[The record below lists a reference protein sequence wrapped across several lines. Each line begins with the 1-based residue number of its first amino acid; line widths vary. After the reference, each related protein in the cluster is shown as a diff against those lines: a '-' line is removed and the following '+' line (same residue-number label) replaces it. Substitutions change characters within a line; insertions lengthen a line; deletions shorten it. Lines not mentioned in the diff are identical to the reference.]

1 MKKSTV
7 IILLVAGLYGCND
20 SKKKTEGRYVLAVK
34 VEAFGRKGSDAV
46 VEKLETD
53 TVSAPSPLGAY
64 SKGVQKYASV
74 LMHVQQFP
82 DSIKGTGGL
91 NVLDEQGKDV
101 VASIPQH
108 QRDSIIMNFI
118 QFARR
123 STIPYYERV
132 KDFELKL
139 MTIR

>member
-1 MKKSTV
+1 MKKWMV
-7 IILLVAGLYGCND
+7 MGLAAGLFACND
-20 SKKKTEGRYVLAVK
+20 GKKNTEGRYVLAVE
-34 VEAFGRKGSDAV
+34 VETYERKGADAL

-64 SKGVQKYASV
+64 SKGVQKFASV
-74 LMHVQQFP
+74 LMHIQQFP
-82 DSIKGTGGL
+82 DSIKGTAGL
-91 NVLDEQGKDV
+91 RILDEKGQDV
-101 VASIPQH
+101 LPSIPQH
-108 QRDSIIMNFI
+108 QRDSTIMNFI